1 MKGSGGQEEAGYILS
16 LAEEEPGESLEKAS
30 KEEEEVEVEV
40 KNEVGREDEEEEEE
54 EEEEVNPVSAQSNL
68 FLAVLLSRLGASY

>member
-54 EEEEVNPVSAQSNL
+54 EEEVNPVSAQSNL